1 VNGGIKEGQR
11 VDLVL
16 GCVDNFEARMAINQ
30 VPFFCFVFLF
40 CVVASLELIFF
51 LV

>member
-1 VNGGIKEGQR
+1 

-30 VPFFCFVFLF
+30 VRATRPHSAIRARPARLQH
-40 CVVASLELIFF
+40 
-51 LV
+51 